1 MTQFAKGTRKVGK
14 VKSEYVRSII
24 AINNQLNQKSLKK
37 TAAEDATQ
45 LGEPFD
51 DSHSIVLP

>member
-24 AINNQLNQKSLKK
+24 AINNQLNQKSRKK
-37 TAAEDATQ
+37 PAAEDVTQ
-45 LGEPFD
+45 LGESFD